1 MKFQK
6 PSFKVILLVLVG
18 VGLVGTMGF
27 LLRTSGPLAPVK
39 VTMVTAQS
47 GVVTPALFG
56 IGVVEARRSY
66 AVGPTAPGRVMRM
79 LVDVGDTVKAGQ
91 LLAEMDPVDMD
102 ARVLAL
108 EATLARGS
116 STILAAQAQST
127 DAMARAELAANNARR
142 YQDLAR
148 QAFVSASVAQAKDQ
162 ENASA
167 QAAVLSARA
176 SARAAE
182 QDLKRVQAERAG
194 LVQQRH
200 NLNLVAA
207 QNGVVV
213 SRDAEAGSTVVAG
226 QSVFK
231 LVDPSSLWIKT
242 RFDQGRSAGLA
253 PGLGADIVLRSH
265 PGISLR
271 GQVAR
276 VELQSDSVTEERVA
290 QIVFD
295 AMPADLTLGELAEVT
310 LQLPAS
316 APALLVPNAALHHQS
331 GSVGVWGWGGDALQ
345 WLPVRVGQH
354 GLDGQVQVLE
364 GLKEGTQIV
373 VFSAKALT
381 ATTRVKAVSSLVAEQ
396 P

>member
-1 MKFQK
+1 MKLQA
-6 PSFKVILLVLVG
+6 PSFKVILLILVG
-18 VGLVGTMGF
+18 VALIGAMVF

-39 VTMVTAQS
+39 VTVVAAKT
-47 GVVTPALFG
+47 GVVAPALFG

-66 AVGPTAPGRVMRM
+66 AVGPTTPGRVLRM

-108 EATLARGS
+108 DASLARGNS
-116 STILAAQAQST
+116 AIVAAQAQST
-127 DAMARAELAANNARR
+127 DALARAELAANNARR

-148 QAFVSASVAQAKDQ
+148 QAFVSASVAQGKEQ

-167 QAAVLSARA
+167 QAGVAAARA

-182 QDLKRVQAERAG
+182 QDVKRVQAERAG
-194 LVQQRH
+194 LVMQRR
-200 NLNLVAA
+200 NLNLVAT
-207 QNGVVV
+207 QDGVVV

-231 LVDPSSLWIKT
+231 LVDPTSLWVKT

-265 PGISLR
+265 PGGSQR

-290 QIVFD
+290 QVVFD
-295 AMPADLTLGELAEVT
+295 AMPAGLTLGELAEVT

-316 APALLVPNAALHHQS
+316 APALLVPNAALHRQS
-331 GSVGVWGWGGDALQ
+331 GSVGVWGWDGDALQ

-364 GLKEGTQIV
+364 GLKEGQQIV
-373 VFSAKALT
+373 VYSAKALT
-381 ATTRVKAVSSLVAEQ
+381 ETTRVKAVSSLVAEQ